1 MFDLKF
7 FSKTF
12 KTIFSE
18 KAHSENYQ
26 FFMAGTDEVGRGPL
40 AGPVVAACV
49 SLHFKNYDDKELKKI
64 LKNWEL
70 LGINDSKK
78 ITHGKRLAILSEMPF
93 SNGPMIINQIYTHH
107 YSKNIILKI
116 LIKEISP
123 KIIDEINILNA
134 SLKAMEEAVHG
145 SCEMDKMGLV
155 LIDGNKKFKS
165 LSPRVQLEPIV
176 KGDSKSL
183 LVGLASVVAKEY
195 RDQLMKKYNE
205 IYPGYSWSSNAGYG
219 TAKHLEAIGLLGITD
234 IHRKTFA
241 GVKEYHEKGG
251 AVRASVL

>member
-7 FSKTF
+7 YRKTF
-12 KTIFSE
+12 KTAFSG
-18 KAHSENYQ
+18 KVHSKYNQ

-49 SLHFKNYDDKELKKI
+49 SLHFKNYEDKELKKL
-64 LKNWEL
+64 LKNWEI

-78 ITHGKRLAILSEMPF
+78 ITHGKRQAILSEMPF
-93 SNGPMIINQIYTHH
+93 SIVPININQIYTHH

-123 KIIDEINILNA
+123 KVIDEINILNA

-145 SCEMDKMGLV
+145 SCEMDNLGLV
-155 LIDGNKKFKS
+155 LIDGNKKFKAI
-165 LSPRVQLEPIV
+165 SPIVHLEPIV

-183 LVGLASVVAKEY
+183 LIGLASIVAKEY
-195 RDQLMKKYNE
+195 RDQLMKKYND

-241 GVKEYHEKGG
+241 GVKEYYEEGG
-251 AVRASVL
+251 SVRANVL